1 MPEPGIDFKHQPGL
15 QMTMP
20 GRAIRMMDVI
30 EAYDPEGGPAGLGY
44 IQGSKK
50 VDPEEWF
57 FKAHF
62 YQDPVWP
69 GSLGVEAFIQLLKF
83 IAIDRWP
90 HLASECHFSLVTGAR
105 HAWTYRG
112 QVIPG
117 NQKVIVD
124 AVVTQIDASPCPLIV
139 ADGFLSVD
147 GLTIYEM
154 KQFGIRLMHGRL

>member
-1 MPEPGIDFKHQPGL
+1 
-15 QMTMP
+15 
-20 GRAIRMMDVI
+20 MDVI
-30 EAYDPEGGPAGLGY
+30 EQYDPAGGPSGLGY
-44 IQGSKK
+44 IQGSKN
-50 VDPEEWF
+50 VDPDEWF

-69 GSLGVEAFIQLLKF
+69 GSLGIEAFMQLLKF
-83 IAIDRWP
+83 IAMDRWP
-90 HLASECHFSLVTGAR
+90 HLASRCRFSLVTGAR

-124 AVVTQIDASPCPLIV
+124 ATVAQIEETPYPMIV
-139 ADGFLSVD
+139 ANGFLSVD

-154 KQFGIRLMHGRL
+154 KQFGIRLMPLH